1 MKRWNII
8 ALAAFVLLTA
18 AVLVINPRMGQ
29 KIQGA
34 FLAMIT
40 PFLKSG
46 SNLEKK
52 IKAVSEGLKSLEE
65 LEKENKELTI
75 ENKRLRAANQLLADV
90 QTENAQL
97 RKSLDFR
104 ERSEFSLVPARVVSR
119 DASAWWNSIMIDRGR
134 KDGILPEMP
143 VVTDQ
148 GLVGKTTTVDD
159 NVARVVLISDE
170 NCKVAVVVEGSPD
183 KGILWSVT
191 GTRVSDPTVP
201 ELTIRFLPK
210 TASLKPGQK
219 VYSSGL
225 GGVFP
230 SGLLVGEVADFTVR
244 ELDAQAKVQS
254 NIDLSAVEDVFV
266 IVNKTEEEL
275 PEAPAAEPRPAASPT
290 PTPKPPTAS
299 PRPRPTEIPM
309 ARPVRPSGP
318 N

>member
-8 ALAAFVLLTA
+8 ALAIFIALTVVVLML
-18 AVLVINPRMGQ
+18 NPRLGQ
-29 KIQGA
+29 KIQGT

-46 SNLEKK
+46 SELEKK
-52 IKAVSEGLKSLEE
+52 ISAVRTGLKSLEE
-65 LEKENKELTI
+65 LEKENADLLV
-75 ENKRLRAANQLLADV
+75 ENKKLRATNQLLAEV

-104 ERSEFSLVPARVVSR
+104 ERSTFNLVPARVVAR
-119 DASAWWNSIMIDRGR
+119 DASAWWNSILIDRGSN
-134 KDGILPEMP
+134 DGIRPEMP

-159 NVARVVLISDE
+159 NVCRVVLISDE

-191 GTRVSDPTVP
+191 GTRVSDPTIP

-225 GGVFP
+225 GGIFP
-230 SGLLVGEVADFTVR
+230 SGLLVGEVSDFTVR

-254 NIDLSAVEDVFV
+254 KIDLATIEDVFV
-266 IVNKTEEEL
+266 IVNQTEEDIE
-275 PEAPAAEPRPAASPT
+275 EAPAAQPVTPQPAASPR
-290 PTPKPPTAS
+290 PK
-299 PRPRPTEIPM
+299 PTEIPV
-309 ARPVRPSGP
+309 ARPVRPSRT

>member
-8 ALAAFVLLTA
+8 ALAAFIALTVVVLL
-18 AVLVINPRMGQ
+18 INPRLGQ
-29 KIQGA
+29 KIQGT

-46 SNLEKK
+46 SELEKK
-52 IKAVSEGLKSLEE
+52 ITAVRVGLKSLEE
-65 LEKENKELTI
+65 LEEENADLLVENK
-75 ENKRLRAANQLLADV
+75 KLRATNQLLAEV

-104 ERSEFSLVPARVVSR
+104 ERSTFTLVPARVVAR
-119 DASAWWNSIMIDRGR
+119 DASAWWNSIVIDRGSN
-134 KDGILPEMP
+134 DGIRPEMP

-159 NVARVVLISDE
+159 NVSRVVLISDE

-191 GTRVSDPTVP
+191 GTRVSDPAVP

-230 SGLLVGEVADFTVR
+230 SGLLVGEVIDFTVR

-254 NIDLSAVEDVFV
+254 EIDLATIEDVFV
-266 IVNKTEEEL
+266 IVNQTEEEEE
-275 PEAPAAEPRPAASPT
+275 PETERATPVAPQPTAPRP
-290 PTPKPPTAS
+290 K
-299 PRPRPTEIPM
+299 PTEIPV
-309 ARPVRPSGP
+309 ARPVRPSSP